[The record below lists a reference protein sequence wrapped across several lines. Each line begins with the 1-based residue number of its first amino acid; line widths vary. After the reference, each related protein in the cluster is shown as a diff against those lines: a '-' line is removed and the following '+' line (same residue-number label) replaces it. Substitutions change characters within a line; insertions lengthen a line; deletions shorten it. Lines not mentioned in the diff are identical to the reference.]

1 MPIYRVSIT
10 HSAYV
15 QASSAKVAEEF
26 SELILDNEV
35 EPDIDVAQVKTNELA
50 WFPDNLIYTEDG
62 SDLTVEEAFS
72 AETTKESGQ

>member
-15 QASSAKVAEEF
+15 QASSAKAAEEF
-26 SELILDNEV
+26 SELILDNEI

-50 WFPDNLIYTEDG
+50 WFSDSLIYTEDG
-62 SDLTVEEAFS
+62 SDVTVEEAFNIQ
-72 AETTKESGQ
+72 ATNESD